1 MEYKLIAPRRDN
13 TTFLEQI
20 LFNRGFTS
28 REEIQHFLMSD
39 ENDINNPLLLDNMH
53 EGVQLLAKHAKLNSR
68 VLIIVDSDCDGYCS
82 SAILMNYLHRLFP
95 SWIENNWDYFLHN
108 GKQHGLEDVLEQCDW
123 LAKGYKLIICPDSAS
138 NDYNQHQILKTHNI
152 DCLILDHHLADGG
165 YSKDAVTINNQLS
178 ENYPNKALCGGGVVW
193 QFCNYIDSLMGTQYA
208 IEYEDLAALANIGDM
223 MVVSEIETHQIIKD
237 GLDRINNPFFVE
249 MMNRQKFQFEGGI
262 TPFGIA
268 FYIVPYINAMTRSGT
283 IEEKQ
288 LMFEAMLEWRSNEM
302 ILSTKRGCKGQIE
315 PRHEQA
321 GRTCVNVKSRQ
332 KKAQDASLANIES
345 LIKDEN
351 LLDNKLLV
359 LRVPSDQVDKNLAG
373 LIANQLANKYARPT
387 LVLREIEEEYIEE
400 PELDKLYLLMDQDEN
415 GGPEILAIKTT
426 NLNKSEPIKKKRI
439 IYAGSGRNYS
449 NSKLEDFR
457 QFCLDTG
464 LVKLAQGHASAF
476 GCIIEANQFNDFIEV
491 TNNQLLTFDF
501 SPCYYVD
508 LEVSAD
514 QLTDQDVFTIGNNAE
529 LWGQGLDEPLIAI
542 TDIKITKDS
551 IQYLGNDKK
560 TLKITFPGRKT
571 NMIKFHM
578 KDEEKE
584 LLNAQEGTLTLTAI
598 GKCALNHYNGNV
610 TPQIMLEDFEIINRK
625 KWDF

>member
-53 EGVQLLAKHAKLNSR
+53 EGVQLIAKHAELNSH

-95 SWIENNWDYFLHN
+95 SWIENNWDYFLHD

-193 QFCNYIDSLMGTQYA
+193 QFCNYIDSLMGIQYA

-302 ILSTKRGCKGQIE
+302 IPSTKRGCKGQIE
-315 PRHEQA
+315 SRHEQA

-345 LIKDEN
+345 LIENDN

-359 LRVPSDQVDKNLAG
+359 LRVPGEQVDKNLAG

-387 LVLREIEEEYIEE
+387 LVLRTIE
-400 PELDKLYLLMDQDEN
+400 DEN
-415 GGPEILAIKTT
+415 G
-426 NLNKSEPIKKKRI
+426 NI
-439 IYAGSGRNYS
+439 IEYAGSGRNYS

-464 LVKLAQGHASAF
+464 LVQLAQGHASAF
-476 GCIIEANQFNDFIEV
+476 GCIIEANQFNNFIEV

-610 TPQIMLEDFEIINRK
+610 TPQIMLEDFEIVNRK